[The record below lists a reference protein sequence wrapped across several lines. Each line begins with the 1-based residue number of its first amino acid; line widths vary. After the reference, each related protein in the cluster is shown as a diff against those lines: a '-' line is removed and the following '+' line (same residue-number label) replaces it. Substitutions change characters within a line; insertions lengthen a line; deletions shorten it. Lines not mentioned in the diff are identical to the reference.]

1 MRVQTLDVAT
11 TDIRDTDVQAL
22 RTSFRGRLILPSDP
36 QFDEAR
42 RVWNGTIDRRPA
54 LIAQC
59 SGAADVST
67 AVKFA
72 AHHGLLVAVR
82 GGGHS
87 IPGHSVC
94 DGGLVIDLSAMRG
107 VEVDPRRG
115 TVRAQ
120 GGALWGDVD
129 HESQAFGLAT
139 PGGVVSTTGIAGL
152 TLGGGSQTW
161 LIRKYGS
168 SADSLVSADVVTANG
183 DFLTASEKENDDL
196 F

>member
-1 MRVQTLDVAT
+1 MRVQTLDVAK
-11 TDIRDTDVQAL
+11 TDIRDTDFQAL
-22 RTSFRGRLILPSDP
+22 RTSFRGRLPLPSDP

-59 SGAADVST
+59 SGAADVIA

-94 DGGLVIDLSAMRG
+94 DDGLVIDLSAMRG
-107 VEVDPRRG
+107 VVVDPRRG
-115 TVRAQ
+115 HFAHRAAPSGVTSITSRRRSDSRRRAAWYRRRDRRAYAWRRESVVAVRKSRQ
-120 GGALWGDVD
+120 RGRQPHLCGRRDG
-129 HESQAFGLAT
+129 H
-139 PGGVVSTTGIAGL
+139 
-152 TLGGGSQTW
+152 
-161 LIRKYGS
+161 R
-168 SADSLVSADVVTANG
+168 
-183 DFLTASEKENDDL
+183 
-196 F
+196 

>member
-1 MRVQTLDVAT
+1 MRVQMLDVAT
-11 TDIRDTDVQAL
+11 ADIRDTDFQAL

-59 SGAADVST
+59 SGAADVIT

-72 AHHGLLVAVR
+72 AHHDLLVAVR

-107 VEVDPRRG
+107 VVVDPRCR

-120 GGALWGDVD
+120 GGALWVTSITSPRRSD
-129 HESQAFGLAT
+129 SRPRAASFRRQGL
-139 PGGVVSTTGIAGL
+139 PG
-152 TLGGGSQTW
+152 
-161 LIRKYGS
+161 
-168 SADSLVSADVVTANG
+168 
-183 DFLTASEKENDDL
+183 
-196 F
+196 

>member
-1 MRVQTLDVAT
+1 MRVQTLDVAK
-11 TDIRDTDVQAL
+11 TDIRDTDFQAL

-59 SGAADVST
+59 SGAADVIT

-94 DGGLVIDLSAMRG
+94 DGGLVIDSSAMRG
-107 VEVDPRRG
+107 VVVDPRRR

-139 PGGVVSTTGIAGL
+139 PGGVVSTRDRRADAR
-152 TLGGGSQTW
+152 GGSQSW
-161 LIRKYGS
+161 LISVRQLGRQPHLCRRRHGKR
-168 SADSLVSADVVTANG
+168 
-183 DFLTASEKENDDL
+183 
-196 F
+196 